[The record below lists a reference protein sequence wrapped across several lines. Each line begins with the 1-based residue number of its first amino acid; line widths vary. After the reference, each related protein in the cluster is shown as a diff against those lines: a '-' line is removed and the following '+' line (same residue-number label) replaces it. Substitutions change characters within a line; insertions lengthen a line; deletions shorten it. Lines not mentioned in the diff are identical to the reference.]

1 MIHWPPSRILAD
13 VVFHASALAIGAA
26 LALLVELDAAALAYF
41 AAARLAYAG
50 TIAIWLRTQSRRLGL
65 ESCEQA
71 ERRHQSFHRWALRL
85 QNLDGIAFGSLC
97 VATMSTLP
105 WDGWIWPARILGT
118 VLVVV
123 GMGTNAWAVGCLGAG
138 SYTWRDFFVPK
149 DRFDPCRSGPYRWF
163 GDPMYTIGYLQ
174 SYGIALALGSW
185 QGLVASL
192 FAQSLI
198 LLVNEFVEK
207 PHFHRL
213 CAIAERRRR
222 ASAVGATAS

>member
-13 VVFHASALAIGAA
+13 VVFHASALVIGAA

-50 TIAIWLRTQSRRLGL
+50 TIAFWLRTQSRRLGL
-65 ESCEQA
+65 ESRQQA

-85 QNLDGIAFGSLC
+85 QNLDGVAFVSLC

-105 WDGWIWPARILGT
+105 WEGWMWAARLLGAA
-118 VLVVV
+118 LIVV
-123 GMGTNAWAVGCLGAG
+123 GMGTKAWAVRCLGAG

-185 QGLVASL
+185 QGFVASL

-198 LLVNEFVEK
+198 LLFNEFVEK
-207 PHFHRL
+207 PHFSRL
-213 CAIAERRRR
+213 GAIAERRGRPSP
-222 ASAVGATAS
+222 AGATAS